1 MSDCLQCALVCSP
14 SPNSLAPSALP
25 ICSAYQPLTAS
36 LPICPTHL
44 PRPCALP
51 NCPTHLPPVS
61 SQLPALQ
68 CSSMLDTVTNIVS
81 AVFMEPRHSGP
92 IKAKDNTGLVVREQ
106 GKCVLESVC
115 IYK

>member
-1 MSDCLQCALVCSP
+1 
-14 SPNSLAPSALP
+14 
-25 ICSAYQPLTAS
+25 
-36 LPICPTHL
+36 
-44 PRPCALP
+44 
-51 NCPTHLPPVS
+51 
-61 SQLPALQ
+61 
-68 CSSMLDTVTNIVS
+68 MLDTVTNIVS